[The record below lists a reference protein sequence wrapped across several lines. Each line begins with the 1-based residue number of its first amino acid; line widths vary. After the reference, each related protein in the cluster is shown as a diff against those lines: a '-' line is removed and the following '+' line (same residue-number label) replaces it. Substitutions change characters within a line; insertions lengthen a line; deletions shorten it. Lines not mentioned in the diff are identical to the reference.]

1 MKQSYIKITLTIFI
15 SCVVFL
21 YACKKE
27 FLERAPLGS
36 LDQSNL
42 ATTAGVRGLLIGAY
56 SLLDGFGGAG
66 GGFATAASNWVFGG
80 VASDDAY
87 KGSDP
92 GDQADIVSIET
103 YSSNASN
110 GYYDSK
116 WRHLYD
122 AVQRSNDVLR
132 VMAEV
137 DGLSEAEKNTLS
149 AEARFLRAH
158 YHFEAKRIWNMVPYI
173 DETIT
178 YANGNILVPN
188 DKDIWPNIEAD
199 LKFAV
204 ANLPALQPA
213 IGRANS
219 WAAKAYLAKVY
230 LYQKKYADAKPLFDD
245 VIANG
250 TTPSGKKYE
259 LVPNFFDNFNP
270 ETKNSAESVFAAQM
284 SVNDNS
290 GGNNGN
296 WGDVLNFPYNNG
308 PGGCCGFYQPSQSLV
323 NSFRVSASGLPFL
336 TDFNSVNVKNDQG
349 IKSDQ
354 PFTTETAPLDP
365 RLDRTVGRRG
375 IPYLDWG
382 LHGGNDWVR
391 DQANGGPYAPMKN
404 VYAKKQQ
411 EKFSDKSFWSTGITA
426 NNYTIIRF
434 ADVLLMSAEV
444 EVEIGSLERARELV
458 NLVRQ
463 RAANPV
469 GWVKTYVDPKAPEKG
484 FTNTP
489 AANYQVGLYPA
500 FAGKDFARQ
509 AVRFERK
516 IELAMEGH
524 RFFDL
529 VRYGT
534 AAEELNQYIAAEK
547 SRRSY
552 LNNASFTKGQ
562 DEYFPIPRNQI
573 DLSKGTLKQNPG
585 HN

>member
-1 MKQSYIKITLTIFI
+1 MKRSYIKIILALCM
-15 SCVVFL
+15 SSVLL

-36 LDQSNL
+36 LDQGNL
-42 ATTAGVRGLLIGAY
+42 TTSAGVSGLLIGAY
-56 SLLDGFGGAG
+56 SLLDGYGGEG

-103 YSSNASN
+103 YTANASN
-110 GYYDSK
+110 PYFNDK

-137 DGLSEAEKNTLS
+137 EGMSDTEKKVAG

-158 YHFEAKRIWNMVPYI
+158 YHFELKRIWNMVPYV

-178 YANGNILVPN
+178 YAKGNILVAN

-204 ANLPALQPA
+204 ANLPATQPA
-213 IGRANS
+213 VGRANS
-219 WAAKAYLAKVY
+219 WAAKAYLAKV
-230 LYQKKYADAKPLFDD
+230 LMYQKKYAEAKTIFDD

-250 TTPSGKKYE
+250 MTASGKKYD
-259 LVPNFFDNFNP
+259 LVNFFDNFNP
-270 ETKNSAESVFAAQM
+270 ETKNSTESIFSAQM

-296 WGDVLNFPYNNG
+296 WGDVLNFPYNGG

-323 NSFRVSASGLPFL
+323 NSFRVDAEGLPFL
-336 TDFNSVNVKNDQG
+336 DDFNSVNVKNDQG
-349 IKSDQ
+349 LKSDD
-354 PFTTETAPLDP
+354 PFTLETAPLDP
-365 RLDRTVGRRG
+365 RLDMTVGRRG

-382 LHGGNDWVR
+382 AHPGNNWIR
-391 DQANGGPYAPMKN
+391 DQANGGPYAPIKN
-404 VYAKKQQ
+404 IYAKKQQ
-411 EKFSDKSFWSTGITA
+411 ESLSDKSFWSTGITA

-434 ADVLLMSAEV
+434 SDVLLMAAEAEV
-444 EVEIGSLERARELV
+444 EVGSLDKAKDLV
-458 NLVRQ
+458 NRVRQ
-463 RAANPV
+463 RAATPG
-469 GWVKTYVDPKAPEKG
+469 GWVKTYVDPAAPEKG
-484 FTNTP
+484 FTSTP
-489 AANYQVGLYPA
+489 AANYKIGLYPA
-500 FAGKDFARQ
+500 FADKVYGRK

-516 IELAMEGH
+516 LELAMEGS

-534 AAEELNQYIAAEK
+534 AAEELNAYIAAEK

-552 LNNASFTKGQ
+552 LNSASFTKGKN
-562 DEYFPIPRNQI
+562 EYFPIPRAQI

-585 HN
+585 H

>member
-1 MKQSYIKITLTIFI
+1 MKRSYIKIILVLSI
-15 SCVVFL
+15 SSVLL

-36 LDQSNL
+36 LDQDNL
-42 ATTAGVRGLLIGAY
+42 TTSAGVKGLLIGAY
-56 SLLDGFGGAG
+56 SLLDGYGGAG

-103 YSSNASN
+103 YTANASN
-110 GYYDSK
+110 PYFNDK

-122 AVQRSNDVLR
+122 AIQRSNDVLR
-132 VMAEV
+132 VMADV
-137 DGLSEAEKNTLS
+137 KGMSDTEKKVAS

-158 YHFEAKRIWNMVPYI
+158 YHFELKRMWNMVPYV

-178 YANGNILVPN
+178 YAKGNILVAN

-199 LKFAV
+199 LKFAA
-204 ANLPALQPA
+204 ANLPATQPA
-213 IGRANS
+213 VGRANS
-219 WAAKAYLAKVY
+219 WAAKAYLGKV
-230 LYQKKYADAKPLFDD
+230 LMYQKKYAEAKTIFDD

-250 TTPSGKKYE
+250 MTASGKKYD
-259 LVPNFFDNFNP
+259 LVNFFNNFNP
-270 ETKNSAESVFAAQM
+270 ETKNSAESVFSAQM

-290 GGNNGN
+290 GGSNGN
-296 WGDVLNFPYNNG
+296 WGDVLNFPYNGG

-323 NSFRVSASGLPFL
+323 NSYRVDANGLPFL
-336 TDFNSVNVKNDQG
+336 DDFNSVNVKNDQG
-349 IKSDQ
+349 LKSDD
-354 PFTTETAPLDP
+354 PFTPETAPLDP
-365 RLDRTVGRRG
+365 RLDMTVGRRG

-382 LHGGNDWVR
+382 AHPGNNWIR
-391 DQANGGPYAPMKN
+391 DQANGGPYAPKKSI
-404 VYAKKQQ
+404 YAKKQQ
-411 EKFSDKSFWSTGITA
+411 ESLSDKSFWSTGITA

-434 ADVLLMSAEV
+434 ADVLLMAAEAEV
-444 EVEIGSLERARELV
+444 EVGSLDKAKDLVNRVRERA
-458 NLVRQ
+458 
-463 RAANPV
+463 ATPS
-469 GWVKTYVDPKAPEKG
+469 GWVKTYVDPAAPEKG
-484 FTNTP
+484 FTSTP
-489 AANYQVGLYPA
+489 AANYKIGLYSA
-500 FAGKDFARQ
+500 FSDKVYGRK

-516 IELAMEGH
+516 LELAMEGS

-534 AAEELNQYIAAEK
+534 AAEELNAYIAAEK

-552 LNNASFTKGQ
+552 FNNASFTKGKN
-562 DEYFPIPRNQI
+562 EYFPIPRNQI

-585 HN
+585 H

>member
-1 MKQSYIKITLTIFI
+1 MKRSYIKIILVLSI
-15 SCVVFL
+15 SSVLF

-36 LDQSNL
+36 LDQGNL
-42 ATTAGVRGLLIGAY
+42 TTSAGVRGLLIGAY
-56 SLLDGFGGAG
+56 SLLDGYGGAG

-103 YSSNASN
+103 YSANASN
-110 GYYDSK
+110 PYFESK

-122 AVQRSNDVLR
+122 AIQRSNDVLR
-132 VMAEV
+132 VMADV
-137 DGLSEAEKNTLS
+137 KGMSDTEKKVAG

-158 YHFEAKRIWNMVPYI
+158 YHFEAKRMWNMIPYV

-178 YANGNILVPN
+178 YAKANILVAN

-204 ANLPALQPA
+204 ANLPATQPA

-230 LYQKKYADAKPLFDD
+230 LYQKKYAEAKTLLDD
-245 VIANG
+245 VITNG
-250 TTPSGKKYE
+250 TTASGKKYD
-259 LVPNFFDNFNP
+259 LVNFFDNFNP
-270 ETKNSAESVFAAQM
+270 ETKNSVESVFSAQM

-290 GGNNGN
+290 GGSNGN
-296 WGDVLNFPYNNG
+296 WGDVLNFPYNGG

-323 NSFRVSASGLPFL
+323 NSYRVDTDGLPFL
-336 TDFNSVNVKNDQG
+336 DNFNSVDVKNDQG
-349 IKSDQ
+349 LKSDD
-354 PFTTETAPLDP
+354 PFTPETAPLDP
-365 RLDRTVGRRG
+365 RLDITVGRRG

-382 LHGGNDWVR
+382 VHPGNNWIR
-391 DQANGGPYAPMKN
+391 DQANGGPYAPKKS
-404 VYAKKQQ
+404 VYAKRQQ
-411 EKFSDKSFWSTGITA
+411 GALTDKSFWSTGITA

-434 ADVLLMSAEV
+434 ADVLLMAAEAEV
-444 EVEIGSLERARELV
+444 EVGSLDKAKDLV
-458 NLVRQ
+458 NRVRQ
-463 RAANPV
+463 RAAAPE
-469 GWVKTYVDPKAPEKG
+469 GWVKTYVDPAAPEKG
-484 FTNTP
+484 FTSTP
-489 AANYQVGLYPA
+489 AANYKIGLYPA
-500 FAGKDFARQ
+500 FPDKVYARK

-516 IELAMEGH
+516 LELAMEGS

-534 AAEELNQYIAAEK
+534 AAEELNAYIAVEK
-547 SRRSY
+547 NRRSY
-552 LNNASFTKGQ
+552 LNNASFTKAKN
-562 DEYFPIPRNQI
+562 EYFPIPRNQI

-585 HN
+585 Y

>member
-1 MKQSYIKITLTIFI
+1 MRSYIKLSLALSL
-15 SCVVFL
+15 SCLVL
-21 YACKKE
+21 YACKKD

-36 LDQSNL
+36 LDPGTLSSP
-42 ATTAGVRGLLIGAY
+42 AGVKGLLIGAY
-56 SLLDGFGGAG
+56 SLLDGYGGAG

-80 VASDDAY
+80 VTSDDAY

-103 YSSNASN
+103 YSSNSAN
-110 GYYDSK
+110 PYYNDK

-132 VMAEV
+132 VTAQVE
-137 DGLSEAEKNTLS
+137 GLSDAEK
-149 AEARFLRAH
+149 AIIEGEAKFLRAH

-173 DETIT
+173 DETVT
-178 YANGNILVPN
+178 YGNGNFLVPN

-199 LKFAV
+199 MKAAV
-204 ANLPALQPA
+204 ASLPPTQPA
-213 IGRANS
+213 VGRANS

-230 LYQKKYADAKPLFDD
+230 MYQKKFAEAKVLFDD

-250 TTPSGKKYE
+250 ITATGKKYT
-259 LVPNFFDNFNP
+259 LVNFFDNFNP
-270 ETKNSAESVFAAQM
+270 ETKNSAEAVFSAQM

-296 WGDVLNFPYNNG
+296 WGDVLNFPYNGG

-323 NSFRVSASGLPFL
+323 NSFRVDAAGLPL
-336 TDFNSVNVKNDQG
+336 LDNYNSVNVKNDQG
-349 IKSDQ
+349 LKTTD
-354 PFTTETAPLDP
+354 PFVPETAALDP
-365 RLDRTVGRRG
+365 RLDLTVGRRG
-375 IPYLDWG
+375 LPYLDWG
-382 LHGGNDWVR
+382 LHPGNDWIR

-404 VYAKKQQ
+404 IYAKRQQ
-411 EKFSDKSFWSTGITA
+411 EAYSDKSFWSSGITA

-434 ADVLLMSAEV
+434 ADVLLMSAEAEV
-444 EVEIGSLERARELV
+444 EVGSLEKARELV
-458 NLVRQ
+458 NLVRA
-463 RAANPV
+463 RAANPA
-469 GWVKTYVDPKAPEKG
+469 GWVKSYVDPKDPSKG
-484 FTNTP
+484 YTTTP
-489 AANYQVGLYPA
+489 AANYKIGLYPS
-500 FAGKDFARQ
+500 FGTKEFGRQ

-516 IELAMEGH
+516 LELAMEGH

-534 AAEELNQYIAAEK
+534 AAEELNKYISVEK

-552 LNNASFTKGQ
+552 LNNATFTKGQ

-585 HN
+585 QS